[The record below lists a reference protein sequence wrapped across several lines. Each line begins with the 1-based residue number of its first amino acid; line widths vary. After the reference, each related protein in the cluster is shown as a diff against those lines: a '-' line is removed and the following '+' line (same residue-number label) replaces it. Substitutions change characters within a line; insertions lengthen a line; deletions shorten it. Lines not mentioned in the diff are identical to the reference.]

1 MIPLIF
7 VFIKCEN
14 LILIIKIKKFMDP
27 HDDQNQE
34 FRRLDS
40 KMIED
45 EIDNKDDIQ
54 AVHAYNDQDEI
65 QLSQNFLFEDR
76 ESFE

>member
-1 MIPLIF
+1 
-7 VFIKCEN
+7 
-14 LILIIKIKKFMDP
+14 MDAN
-27 HDDQNQE
+27 DDLNQE
-34 FRRLDS
+34 NRRQDS

-54 AVHAYNDQDEI
+54 AVHAYNDQDKI
-65 QLSQNFLFEDR
+65 QLSQNFLFENR

>member
-1 MIPLIF
+1 
-7 VFIKCEN
+7 
-14 LILIIKIKKFMDP
+14 MDP
-27 HDDQNQE
+27 NDDQNQE

-65 QLSQNFLFEDR
+65 QLSQNFLFENR

>member
-1 MIPLIF
+1 
-7 VFIKCEN
+7 
-14 LILIIKIKKFMDP
+14 MDAN
-27 HDDQNQE
+27 DDLNQE
-34 FRRLDS
+34 NRRQDS

-65 QLSQNFLFEDR
+65 QLSENFLFENR